1 MQEKK
6 RRIVSCS
13 DGSPGVLGV
22 LMLDT
27 RFLRTPGDI
36 GCADTWQRAGI
47 PVRFVRIDG
56 ASARRV
62 VQQQDPALLAP
73 FVAAAQALAADGAR
87 LITTS
92 CGFLA
97 GWQAELQAAVP
108 VPVLSSSLLACAGLA
123 APGIVTFDATS
134 LHPGLLARA
143 GVPAGT
149 PVQGLAPGCE
159 LQRRILA
166 DETGLDLQQAEA
178 DVVQAARALVVAH
191 PGVRQIV
198 LECTNMPPYRAAVA
212 AATGRAVVD
221 LETLLLQAW
230 HDLAAPCGPVR
241 TMGSAGGF

>member
-1 MQEKK
+1 MTAPG
-6 RRIVSCS
+6 
-13 DGSPGVLGV
+13 DAAAGVLGV

-27 RFLRTPGDI
+27 RFPRPPGDI
-36 GCADTWQRAGI
+36 GCALTWQRAGI
-47 PVRFVRIDG
+47 PVRFMRIDG

-73 FVAAAQALAADGAR
+73 FVAAAQALVATGAR

-108 VPVLSSSLLACAGLA
+108 VPVLSSSLLACADLA
-123 APGIVTFDATS
+123 APGIVTFDAAS

-166 DETGLDLQQAEA
+166 DETALDLQQAEA
-178 DVVQAARALVVAH
+178 DVVQAAQALVAAF

-212 AATGRAVVD
+212 AATGRTVVD

-230 HDLAAPCGPVR
+230 RRLPG
-241 TMGSAGGF
+241 

>member
-1 MQEKK
+1 MRQRNVTSASGDGGRLPDVQGMQ
-6 RRIVSCS
+6 
-13 DGSPGVLGV
+13 GVLGV

-27 RFLRTPGDI
+27 RFPRPPGDI
-36 GCADTWQRAGI
+36 GSPVTWARAGMA
-47 PVRFVRIDG
+47 VRFERIAG

-62 VQQQDPALLAP
+62 VQAQDPALLAP
-73 FVAAAQALAADGAR
+73 FVAGAQALAAQGAR

-108 VPVLSSSLLACAGLA
+108 AVPVLSSSLLACARLP
-123 APGIVTFDATS
+123 APGIVTFDAAA
-134 LHPGLLARA
+134 LHPALLQRA

-159 LQRRILA
+159 LQARILA
-166 DETGLDLQQAEA
+166 NDDHLDTGQAQA
-178 DVVQAARALVVAH
+178 DVVQAAQALVARH
-191 PGVRQIV
+191 PQVQTLV

-221 LETLLLQAW
+221 LETLLLAAW
-230 HDLAAPCGPVR
+230 TAGP
-241 TMGSAGGF
+241 G